1 MEWWMSMPKVELHA
15 HLNGSIRGSTLLEL
29 ARALWDKGLIDFSQ
43 VEHVILKNDHMTVT
57 RIANEVVED
66 FASEKVV
73 YLELRTTAKKKDSQ
87 GMSKRSYVEAVLEGI
102 RSVSSVDV
110 ALIPYTEDPRNLLES
125 LHAATNDK
133 CDGNSRKKIFVR
145 LLLSADRRETTEATM
160 ETVKLELEMRHLG
173 VVGIDLSGNPKVG
186 EWFLIQRRYKICS
199 ILFPIIGHACFFEE
213 EHWRKLKSINFP
225 DFQEENMRERVASS
239 DRGSSWHQTS
249 SFNVAEK
256 RRRKGKKRN
265 EAATTVME
273 VTDAVG
279 SIELHLPQNAVAA
292 VPLPV
297 DAANEGWNNFSNKA
311 QGILDCGLIEEG
323 RDNRRCIHPNFV
335 LLLKMI
341 LLELF
346 TVQFVPLIFGG
357 DVLDANYSLFY
368 KGFMYNVSV
377 YQYKKKVF
385 TCWENVEKWG
395 KNLSELHYEGTK
407 SMREMSIINLHVMT
421 EDKIRS
427 AMFRGLY
434 MMPRLGSDC
443 FCLTLSL
450 KRFLL
455 NLTVFY
461 EIINQ
466 CSKAAR
472 FTMWISEVNPSL
484 TEEALQELTNKITNL
499 GIKQED
505 LKLKVKCRDG
515 LCKHECYCW
524 KQENLSDKLG
534 IMQKSKRGQ
543 YLLELVRN

>member
-1 MEWWMSMPKVELHA
+1 MEWWMSMPKVKLHA

-73 YLELRTTAKKKDSQ
+73 YLELRTTPKKNDSQ

-160 ETVKLELEMRHLG
+160 ETVKLALDMRHLG

-186 EWFLIQRRYKICS
+186 EWFLIQRRYKTCS

-213 EHWRKLKSINFP
+213 EHWRKLKSTNIP

-256 RRRKGKKRN
+256 RRRKGREKKRN
-265 EAATTVME
+265 EAATAVME

-297 DAANEGWNNFSNKA
+297 DAANEG
-311 QGILDCGLIEEG
+311 
-323 RDNRRCIHPNFV
+323 
-335 LLLKMI
+335 
-341 LLELF
+341 
-346 TVQFVPLIFGG
+346 
-357 DVLDANYSLFY
+357 
-368 KGFMYNVSV
+368 
-377 YQYKKKVF
+377 
-385 TCWENVEKWG
+385 
-395 KNLSELHYEGTK
+395 
-407 SMREMSIINLHVMT
+407 
-421 EDKIRS
+421 
-427 AMFRGLY
+427 
-434 MMPRLGSDC
+434 
-443 FCLTLSL
+443 
-450 KRFLL
+450 
-455 NLTVFY
+455 
-461 EIINQ
+461 
-466 CSKAAR
+466 
-472 FTMWISEVNPSL
+472 
-484 TEEALQELTNKITNL
+484 
-499 GIKQED
+499 
-505 LKLKVKCRDG
+505 
-515 LCKHECYCW
+515 
-524 KQENLSDKLG
+524 
-534 IMQKSKRGQ
+534 
-543 YLLELVRN
+543 

>member
-43 VEHVILKNDHMTVT
+43 VEHVILKMLVIVTIIVFKAYNGGGYGFVNTDDHMTVT
-57 RIANEVVED
+57 RIVNEVVED

-73 YLELRTTAKKKDSQ
+73 YLELRTTPKKNDSQ

-160 ETVKLELEMRHLG
+160 ETVKLALEMRHLG

-213 EHWRKLKSINFP
+213 EHWRKLKSTNIP

-256 RRRKGKKRN
+256 RRRKEKKRN
-265 EAATTVME
+265 EAATAVME
-273 VTDAVG
+273 LTDAVG

-292 VPLPV
+292 VPLPA
-297 DAANEGWNNFSNKA
+297 DAANEGWNNFSDKA
-311 QGILDCGLIEEG
+311 QG
-323 RDNRRCIHPNFV
+323 
-335 LLLKMI
+335 
-341 LLELF
+341 
-346 TVQFVPLIFGG
+346 
-357 DVLDANYSLFY
+357 
-368 KGFMYNVSV
+368 
-377 YQYKKKVF
+377 
-385 TCWENVEKWG
+385 
-395 KNLSELHYEGTK
+395 
-407 SMREMSIINLHVMT
+407 
-421 EDKIRS
+421 
-427 AMFRGLY
+427 
-434 MMPRLGSDC
+434 
-443 FCLTLSL
+443 
-450 KRFLL
+450 
-455 NLTVFY
+455 
-461 EIINQ
+461 
-466 CSKAAR
+466 
-472 FTMWISEVNPSL
+472 
-484 TEEALQELTNKITNL
+484 
-499 GIKQED
+499 
-505 LKLKVKCRDG
+505 
-515 LCKHECYCW
+515 
-524 KQENLSDKLG
+524 
-534 IMQKSKRGQ
+534 
-543 YLLELVRN
+543 